1 MTISSRESATEKGRR
16 YVGEGRLMLD
26 IVSADAIRG
35 SCRGSGTVHRV
46 TWTPE
51 DSWACS
57 CEAKT
62 RCSHL
67 VAVQLVT
74 ATGRG
79 AT

>member
-1 MTISSRESATEKGRR
+1 VRENAQRKGER
-16 YVGEGRLMLD
+16 YVSQGRLILEH
-26 IVSADAIRG
+26 VSADAIRG

-46 TWTPE
+46 TWTPG
-51 DSWACS
+51 DGWACS